1 MVGLVVTPT
10 TLYSST
16 SDCRLPL
23 RMRSRERSSSQT
35 ATPAFDSCARF
46 SFWAISCPPLGG
58 CSGAPLGGP
67 AVSVQVVG
75 DSGVLRQRSPVGC
88 SSPPTDTP
96 GPAGGPAGGPGARR
110 LSRAAAATASAVSP
124 NSSYNVVYAALAP

>member
-10 TLYSST
+10 MLYSST

-35 ATPAFDSCARF
+35 ATPAFDSCATF

-58 CSGAPLGGP
+58 CSAAPLEGA

-75 DSGVLRQRSPVGC
+75 GQRGPSSAVAGRVLESAHGHTR
-88 SSPPTDTP
+88 
-96 GPAGGPAGGPGARR
+96 AGGRHVGRTGGPQALAGGRR
-110 LSRAAAATASAVSP
+110 DGVGGQPELLVQR
-124 NSSYNVVYAALAP
+124 